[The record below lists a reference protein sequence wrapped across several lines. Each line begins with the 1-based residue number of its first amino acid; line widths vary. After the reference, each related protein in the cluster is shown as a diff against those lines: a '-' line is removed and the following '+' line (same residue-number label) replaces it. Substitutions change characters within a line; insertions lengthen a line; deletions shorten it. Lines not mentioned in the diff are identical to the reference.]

1 MEYTNCESIDPGV
14 WNGSCEDYLE
24 NEANL
29 INIWRVDRP
38 ECQCRVSPA
47 VRFMDYSDA
56 MTVTGLLLSG
66 LL

>member
-14 WNGSCEDYLE
+14 WIGTCEDYLE

-29 INIWRVDRP
+29 VNVLRVDRP

>member
-14 WNGSCEDYLE
+14 WIGTCEDYLE

-29 INIWRVDRP
+29 VNVLRVDRP

-47 VRFMDYSDA
+47 VRFMDYSDT